1 MAAAVALWG
10 CGEGGC
16 GDEPQTKQAER
27 PTSGGAA
34 STGGGTSSGE
44 GVKLSPFDANR
55 SQARGSGAPAEG
67 RNAAGPQP
75 AKAPQSPTAAAALDE
90 VVPGN
95 FQPRVQRAAGMVLL
109 LVYELPCQDCDIAAP
124 VLADLS
130 KEYKGRISFLKMNGA
145 DPECRAKLPK
155 GVLLTPYP
163 GFVLYE
169 KGAVKGW
176 RQGLPLRSEQGEEL
190 QNYRSRLADWFRGAL
205 AKKDL
210 G

>member
-1 MAAAVALWG
+1 MARIPRWAPLLAAAAFLWG

-16 GDEPQTKQAER
+16 GDEPQSKGSER
-27 PTSGGAA
+27 PASSGGAA

-55 SQARGSGAPAEG
+55 SQARGSGAPGKG
-67 RNAAGPQP
+67 REAGAPQP
-75 AKAPQSPTAAAALDE
+75 AKTAPSPSAAAALDE

-95 FQPRVQRAAGMVLL
+95 FQPRVQRAAGMVLVA
-109 LVYELPCQDCDIAAP
+109 VYEVPCADCDIALP
-124 VLADLS
+124 VLVDLAQ
-130 KEYKGRISFLKMNGA
+130 EYKGRV
-145 DPECRAKLPK
+145 KLPK
-155 GVLLTPYP
+155 GILLTPYP

-176 RQGLPLRSEQGEEL
+176 RQGLPLRLEQGEAP
-190 QNYRSRLADWFRGAL
+190 QNFRSRMADWFRGAL

-210 G
+210 S